1 MRRRALPVIGFT
13 LLAVPAAAQAPAP
26 SPSRPAWNPSSREAP
41 WKGDLDGML
50 QRRRIRALVPYSRT
64 TYFVERGVPRGASYD
79 ALAAF
84 ETEINRRHR
93 TGKLKCHVVFVVT
106 PRDQLL
112 SALLAGRGDVAAGA
126 LTVTPARSRLVEFSQ
141 PFATG
146 IDEVVVTGP
155 YSPTLSTL
163 DDLSGREVTVRRS
176 SSYWEH
182 LEQLNQSLAQRGKAA
197 VVLRAAPE
205 ALEDEDLLEMLNAGL
220 FAIGVVDTHK
230 LDLWAE
236 VFTHVKAHRA
246 LTVNQGGQI
255 AWALQPGTPLL
266 RAAVDAFARSHG
278 AGTVFGNSI
287 RRRYAGTRLVR
298 RATGPAELRKFEEV
312 ADLFRHYGRR
322 YQLDPLLVMAQGYQ
336 ESRLD
341 HGARSRAGAVGIMQ
355 VLPATGRDMR
365 VGDVTRLEANIH
377 AGVKYLRFVIDTF
390 FADEPMDPLNKGLFA
405 FAAYNAGPG
414 RIRQLRRVAGERG
427 LDPHRWFN
435 NVEVVVAERVGAETV
450 TYVSNIYKYY
460 VAYRMLADR
469 EEERRKAREA
479 ARLPRA

>member
-1 MRRRALPVIGFT
+1 
-13 LLAVPAAAQAPAP
+13 
-26 SPSRPAWNPSSREAP
+26 
-41 WKGDLDGML
+41 
-50 QRRRIRALVPYSRT
+50 
-64 TYFVERGVPRGASYD
+64 
-79 ALAAF
+79 
-84 ETEINRRHR
+84 
-93 TGKLKCHVVFVVT
+93 
-106 PRDQLL
+106 
-112 SALLAGRGDVAAGA
+112 
-126 LTVTPARSRLVEFSQ
+126 
-141 PFATG
+141 
-146 IDEVVVTGP
+146 VVTGP
-155 YSPTLSTL
+155 YSPALSTL

-246 LTVNQGGQI
+246 LTVNQGGRI
-255 AWALQPGTPLL
+255 AWALRPGTPRL

-287 RRRYAGTRLVR
+287 RRRYAGSPRLVR
-298 RATGPAELRKFEEV
+298 RATGRAELRKFEEV

-322 YQLDPLLVMAQGYQ
+322 YRLDPLLVMAQGYQ

-341 HGARSRAGAVGIMQ
+341 HAARSRAGAVGIMQ

-365 VGDVTRLEANIH
+365 VGDVTGLEANIH

-390 FADEPMDPLNKGLFA
+390 FANEPMDPLDKGLFA
-405 FAAYNAGPG
+405 FAAYNAGPA

-460 VAYRMLADR
+460 VAYRMLAER
-469 EEERRKAREA
+469 EEEHRKAREA